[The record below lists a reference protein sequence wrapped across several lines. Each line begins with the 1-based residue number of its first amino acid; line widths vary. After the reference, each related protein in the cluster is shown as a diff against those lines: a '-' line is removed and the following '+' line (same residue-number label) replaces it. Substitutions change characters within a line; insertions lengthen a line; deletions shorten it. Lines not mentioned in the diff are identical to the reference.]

1 MTRAHGFPF
10 RGSHFFLE
18 CDGFT
23 GPTGENLVNIPT
35 DMPSDTCE
43 LINLQGSQTRYMI
56 TNYNQAV
63 STRYHIYNS
72 LFLNLP
78 YTGIYRTGTLLPL
91 LQQACE
97 TGFSKGKDP
106 KSIIKKFFSDFAPS
120 ASREEQFDLLF
131 NFIQYTE
138 RQVVLFDSIE
148 DSAFAQVN
156 DLNGKG
162 TLTELLLRTSSEGV
176 TEALKKKLN
185 DFSIRIV
192 LTAHPTQ
199 FYPGNVLAI
208 INDLE
213 EAIGESRLEHINLLL
228 RQLGKTAFINRE
240 KPTPYGEALSL
251 CWFLE
256 HVFYQVIPDI
266 ILKLIKGLQIDPEE
280 WTNFDL
286 IKVGFWPG
294 GDRDGNPFVTHE
306 TSLLVARR
314 LQKTLM
320 RCYYRDARFLKRR
333 LTFKGVDNIIADVER
348 KLYPLAFGAEDGE
361 GGGYANP
368 ADLLTDLLKARQ
380 SIIDDH
386 RGLFLDLLDEVIL
399 KVRIFG
405 FHFTNM
411 DIRQDS
417 RKHGQAWQAILKQLQ
432 AKNKKLKDYQ
442 NFSEEEKINTLLQ
455 LKFKPQNIK
464 FEDPFISEL
473 IESIQVIA
481 KIQENNGEEGCN
493 RYVISNC
500 QSALDVIRVYQL
512 AKLLLAKGDALPLDI
527 VPLFETIEDLANAP
541 EIMDALYSI
550 ESYRE
555 HLKRRGNKQTI
566 MLGFSDGTKDG
577 GYLRANWSI
586 FRAKENLTLLARE
599 HGLTAVFFDGRG
611 GPPARGG
618 GNTHDFYASLG
629 DTIEDKEV
637 QVTVQG
643 QTISSNFG
651 KPVSCLFNL
660 EQLLSAGIENDVF
673 RNKKPSLNDKE
684 KNLLEHLA
692 KAGHRAYLDLK
703 HHPKFVPYLEKV
715 TPLSFFGDINIGSR
729 PVKRN
734 QGDALKFEDLRAI
747 PFVGSWAQ
755 MKQNIPGFYGVG
767 TAIRELKRD
776 GKMPEIK
783 KLYNESLFFRTLL
796 ANSMMSLTKSYFP
809 ATSYLS
815 KDKEFGE
822 FWKKMFNE
830 YKLSVEMILEVSGL
844 KELMD
849 NNPVNR
855 DSVKLRER
863 IVLPLITIQQYGI
876 QQLRHLEPTEKQYSK
891 QYRKLVLRCMF
902 GIINAARN
910 SA

>member
-1 MTRAHGFPF
+1 MT
-10 RGSHFFLE
+10 
-18 CDGFT
+18 
-23 GPTGENLVNIPT
+23 
-35 DMPSDTCE
+35 
-43 LINLQGSQTRYMI
+43 

-78 YTGIYRTGTLLPL
+78 YSGIYRTGTLLPL

-97 TGFSKGKDP
+97 TGFEKGKDP
-106 KSIIKKFFSDFAPS
+106 KSIIKKFFNDFAPN
-120 ASREEQFDLLF
+120 ASREEQLDLLF

-148 DSAFAQVN
+148 DAAFDQIN
-156 DLNGKG
+156 DINGKG
-162 TLTELLLRTSSEGV
+162 TISALLLRASSEDV
-176 TEALKKKLN
+176 IEDLKKKLD
-185 DFSIRIV
+185 DFSVRIV

-213 EAIGESRLEHINLLL
+213 EAIREGRLEHINLLL

-240 KPTPYGEALSL
+240 KPTPFDEASSLS
-251 CWFLE
+251 WFLE
-256 HVFYQVIPDI
+256 NVFYQVIPEI
-266 ILKLIKGLQIDPEE
+266 ILKLMNGLEIDPEQ
-280 WTNFDL
+280 WKNFDL

-306 TSLLVARR
+306 ITLRVAQH
-314 LQKTLM
+314 LQRTLM

-333 LTFKGVDNIIADVER
+333 LTFKGVDDIITNVER
-348 KLYPLAFGAEDGE
+348 RIYPLAYGTGEDG
-361 GGGYANP
+361 GYKN
-368 ADLLTDLLKARQ
+368 ADELLKDLLKARK
-380 SIIDDH
+380 SIIEDH
-386 RGLFLDLLDEVIL
+386 RGLFLNLLDEVIL

-405 FHFTNM
+405 FNFASM

-417 RKHGQAWQAILKQLQ
+417 RKHAYAWEAILKQLQ
-432 AKNKKLKDYQ
+432 GKNKKLKDFQ
-442 NFSEEEKINTLLQ
+442 NFTEDKQIDTLLK
-455 LKFKPQNIK
+455 LKFKPQTMK
-464 FEDPFISEL
+464 FDDPFITEL
-473 IESIQVIA
+473 IESIKVVG
-481 KIQENNGEEGCN
+481 KIQAMNGDVACH

-500 QSALDVIRVYQL
+500 QSAVDVIRVYQL
-512 AKLLLAKGDALPLDI
+512 AKLLLAKEDTLSLDI
-527 VPLFETIEDLANAP
+527 VPLFETIEDLSEASEVMRAIYNIPA
-541 EIMDALYSI
+541 
-550 ESYRE
+550 YRE
-555 HLKRRGNKQTI
+555 HLKKRGDKQTI

-586 FRAKENLTLLARE
+586 FRAKENLTLLSRE
-599 HGLTAVFFDGRG
+599 FGLTAVFFDGRG

-637 QVTVQG
+637 QVTIQG

-673 RNKKPSLNDKE
+673 RSKKIQLSDNEKE
-684 KNLLEHLA
+684 LLEALA
-692 KAGHRAYLDLK
+692 DAGHKAYLELK
-703 HHPKFVPYLEKV
+703 HHPKFVPYLEKI
-715 TPLSFFGDINIGSR
+715 TPLSFFGETNIGSR

-767 TAIRELKRD
+767 SA
-776 GKMPEIK
+776 IK
-783 KLYNESLFFRTLL
+783 KLKQDGRMKEVKNLYNQSLFFRTLL
-796 ANSMMSLTKSYFP
+796 ANSMMSLTKSYYP
-809 ATSYLS
+809 ATAYLE

-822 FWKKMFNE
+822 FWTIMYNE
-830 YKLSVEMILEVSGL
+830 YKLSKQMILEISGL
-844 KELMD
+844 SELME

-863 IVLPLITIQQYGI
+863 IVLPLITIQQYAL
-876 QQLRHLEPTEKQYSK
+876 QQLRSAEPGEKAFEKQC
-891 QYRKLVLRCMF
+891 RKLVMRCMF